1 MLKLAIAADEPCKVV
16 NAGEMFKQLG
26 VETLD
31 LRKLD
36 MSQCVCARQMFDECT
51 SLKTLKQNW
60 DLSNVVD
67 GQDMFHNCRALTEL
81 DTSNWNLSKLE
92 NGYRMFQ
99 VCESLGGLD
108 TSKWDLSHLQ
118 NARAMFDYCQVLS
131 EIDTSDWDLSNV
143 TDTKAMF
150 NNCVNLTRLSASNWG
165 LNTVSDAMGMFYGCR
180 ALTAIIGSG
189 SWDLSSVTRM
199 RNMFQDCPSLT
210 ELDASDW
217 KLTALQA
224 TYTDIQTGYTTPAAQ
239 HMFNGSGLTKL
250 TINGQALKK
259 LIAAGAIDIDRQQY
273 GSEEISEF
281 YNAIM
286 TFTGSVQGKKFI
298 ITGLEKYRARDGD
311 WEYPAV
317 DSDEE
322 M

>member
-16 NAGEMFKQLG
+16 NAREMFKQLG

-36 MSQCVCARQMFDECT
+36 MSQCVSTREMFDECT

-60 DLSNVVD
+60 DLSNLVD
-67 GQDMFHNCRALTEL
+67 GQEMFYNCRALTEL
-81 DTSNWNLSKLE
+81 DTSNWGLNKLRNAYYMFYYSSITSISGSGNWNLSQLE
-92 NGYRMFQ
+92 NASTMF
-99 VCESLGGLD
+99 GGSGITQLD
-108 TSKWDLSHLQ
+108 GTH
-118 NARAMFDYCQVLS
+118 
-131 EIDTSDWDLSNV
+131 
-143 TDTKAMF
+143 
-150 NNCVNLTRLSASNWG
+150 WG
-165 LNTVSDAMGMFYGCR
+165 LNSVTQVTSMFFQCE
-180 ALTAIIGSG
+180 ALTAITGSG
-189 SWDLSSVTRM
+189 NWDLSKVKTM
-199 RNMFQDCPSLT
+199 AQMFLGCTALT

-217 KLTALQA
+217 KLTNL
-224 TYTDIQTGYTTPAAQ
+224 TAAGS
-239 HMFNGSGLTKL
+239 MFQRSGLTKL

-259 LIAAGAIDIDRQQY
+259 LIAAGGIDIDRQQY

-286 TFTGSVQGKKFI
+286 TFTGSVQGSKFI
-298 ITGLEKYRARDGD
+298 ITGLEKYRARGGD